1 MFSNLG
7 RGHTGLRRSYR
18 ISVSVAVAGVARAVV
33 VAEMIATNAK
43 AAAEM
48 VIRSSP

>member
-33 VAEMIATNAK
+33 AEMIATNAK